1 MAYFPMFIDLK
12 EKNCFIVGG
21 GLVAYRKAK
30 TLTLYGANL
39 IVIAPSF
46 IEELKEMGSRG
57 EAILIKKEIS
67 IKDKEDF
74 LLTIKKEE
82 IILVIGATNQ
92 KEVNEAIGQWCQ
104 EEKIPVN
111 VVDNQ
116 ELCTFLFP
124 AVVTKDKVSIG
135 ITTSGTSPS
144 ASAYLRERIEEMVDE
159 EFLTLVEEMGTYR
172 TWLKAHVKSEE
183 ERRACLRKKVEE
195 WKQGRK

>member
-12 EKNCFIVGG
+12 EKKCFIVGG

-30 TLTLYGANL
+30 TLTLYGADL
-39 IVIAPSF
+39 IVIAP
-46 IEELKEMGSRG
+46 LKEMETRG

-82 IILVIGATNQ
+82 IALVIGATNQ

-144 ASAYLRERIEEMVDE
+144 ASAYLRERIEEIVDE
-159 EFLTLVEEMGTYR
+159 EFLTFVEEMGTYR
-172 TWLKAHVKSEE
+172 TWLKAHVESEE